1 MVDDAKKLRVCLVS
15 SAGGHTSQLLEL
27 AESWKGNNA
36 CWVTTGDVIK
46 EKLSKYGNVHVV
58 GECNRQ
64 QPWRVFVVLMQC
76 IRIVFRERPDI
87 VISTGAASG
96 CMVCFLSKLFGAKI
110 VWIDSITNVYR
121 LSLSGRLVRRIADLF
136 LVQWPELAEKYSN
149 VEYAGAVI

>member
-1 MVDDAKKLRVCLVS
+1 MIHGAKELRVCLAS

-27 AESWKGNNA
+27 AESWKGISP
-36 CWVTTGDVIK
+36 CWVTTSDVIK
-46 EKLSKYGNVHVV
+46 EKLSKYGKVYVV

-64 QPWRVFVVLMQC
+64 HPLRVFLVLLRC
-76 IRIVFRERPDI
+76 IRIVLRERPDV
-87 VISTGAASG
+87 VISTGAAAG
-96 CMVCFLSKLFGAKI
+96 CMVCFLSKLFGARI

>member
-1 MVDDAKKLRVCLVS
+1 MVDGKKKLRVCLVS
-15 SAGGHTSQLLEL
+15 SAGGHTSQLLEV
-27 AESWKGNNA
+27 ADSWKGNDV
-36 CWVTTGDVIK
+36 CWVTTSDVIK
-46 EKLSKYGNVHVV
+46 EKLSKYGKVYVV
-58 GECNRQ
+58 GECNREQ
-64 QPWRVFVVLMQC
+64 LWRVFVVLMRC

-136 LVQWPELAEKYSN
+136 LVQWPELAEKYNN
-149 VEYAGAVI
+149 VEYAGALI

>member
-1 MVDDAKKLRVCLVS
+1 MVDGAKKLRVCLVS

-27 AESWKGNNA
+27 AESWKGNDA
-36 CWVTTGDVIK
+36 FWVTTSDVIK
-46 EKLSKYGNVHVV
+46 EKLSKYGNVDVV

-136 LVQWPELAEKYSN
+136 LVQWPELAEKYDN

>member
-1 MVDDAKKLRVCLVS
+1 MVDGAKKLRLCLVS

-27 AESWKGNNA
+27 AESWKGNDA
-36 CWVTTGDVIK
+36 FWVTTSDVIK
-46 EKLSKYGNVHVV
+46 EKLSKYGNVDVV

-136 LVQWPELAEKYSN
+136 LVQWPELAEKYDN

>member
-1 MVDDAKKLRVCLVS
+1 MVDGAKKLRLCLVS

-27 AESWKGNNA
+27 AESWKGNDA
-36 CWVTTGDVIK
+36 FWVTTSDVIK
-46 EKLSKYGNVHVV
+46 EKLSKYGNVDVV